1 MKSPKKTTKS
11 EGQSKNAIKSP
22 VKEQN
27 KLTDPKELIRPHFD
41 DEEDF
46 DIPLDD
52 AIGDFDS
59 FDEEE
64 EDF

>member
-11 EGQSKNAIKSP
+11 EGPSKKAVNSP

-27 KLTDPKELIRPHFD
+27 KLTDPKELNRPLLD
-41 DEEDF
+41 DEDDF
-46 DIPLDD
+46 DIPMDD
-52 AIGDFDS
+52 SIEDFDS
-59 FDEEE
+59 FDDEE